1 MKVVVNE
8 NSAIKEIEV
17 IINCPKE
24 DYMVRNMLQSLKT
37 LNTKLLCKH
46 EGEFFQL
53 DIDEI
58 LYIESVDNKT
68 FIYTK
73 SQIYE
78 TPKKLYELERYLG
91 EYSFFRVSKSIIV
104 NMIRVQSLRPELGA
118 RLLLTMDNEEKVI
131 VSRQYAREIKVALE
145 VL

>member
-1 MKVVVNE
+1 MKVTVNE
-8 NSAIKEIEV
+8 DSAIKEIEV

-24 DYMVRNMLQSLKT
+24 DYMVHNMVQSLKS

-46 EGEFFQL
+46 GGELFQL

-73 SQIYE
+73 AQIYE
-78 TPKKLYELERYLG
+78 TPKKLYELEKYLR